1 MASPFQQQVLRRK
14 LIYTACILGLLGV
27 TWWLRAGPIRAQAL
41 DLAIREQDRGEVELT
56 DAFVRLSLVGFR
68 GLATCYLW
76 STAMDQQ
83 KKNEWNELELTVTS
97 LTKLQPH
104 FITPW
109 LYQSWNLAYNVSVES
124 DRPKDKF
131 FYVTRGIHLLAEGE
145 RKNHHHPDLRWNI
158 GFYTQHKVGRSD
170 ETNVM
175 RSIFQ
180 LSYVPPNERD
190 PARFWVESPTGRTV
204 NHEEFARF
212 CQKYPQLVR
221 RLRTG
226 IRRQSKREWE
236 RQFTCESPEDVVRF
250 LEDNWRVPSMYE
262 LPERMPVGSWV
273 TREDKFLPMEER
285 FPVLPPRRANL
296 PAPQVPYEEQVPAA
310 RDFLT
315 NEDVPLNDDINCF
328 LVAQAWYG
336 YAQEPIPLADE
347 LPGSTKPIEDR
358 AVQRRPKHMTTML
371 FRVYPAHAQRF
382 YAERLEEEGW
392 FLDEGWRIEGWFPND
407 RFTNAQGHEVP
418 AVVGTSRQWSREAWE
433 KTFTIWEAI
442 GGANHL
448 ILAPAE
454 EQNKRREAEY
464 FLDHYGLR
472 SVEEPLPELRVED
485 LPADLRDPYRAAR
498 YLFEYYFY
506 RRLSRFPEHL
516 GRAEVERQ
524 EQAIKAH
531 RLFYESEQEMLQAF
545 VEKALAKYNDKDG
558 IEAWKKI
565 LIDNPSFRNDMLT
578 QEYTAEL
585 QWRYLRL
592 DNRVHGR
599 ALKER
604 VKRAAGALPLL
615 PPTASYPS
623 KGDGGA
629 TYLAGQLATAGALA
643 PAGAP
648 LGSTAQMLVA
658 SCLAQLDAFALKG
671 DLVVELPGPIKQ
683 GPFDVPGPDGE
694 PLLKQRTYEQI
705 VEQLDPSVRFHRPQ
719 QPPEGVIPP
728 R

>member
-14 LIYTACILGLLGV
+14 LIYTGCILALLGV
-27 TWWLRAGPIRAQAL
+27 TWWLRAGPIRAQAI

-56 DAFVRLSLVGFR
+56 AAFVRHSLVGLR
-68 GLATCYLW
+68 GVVTCYLW
-76 STAMDQQ
+76 STAIEQQ

-180 LSYVPPNERD
+180 LSYIPPNERD
-190 PARFWVESPTGRTV
+190 PSRFWVESPSGRTV
-204 NHEEFARF
+204 NHAEFARF

-236 RQFTCESPEDVVRF
+236 RQFTCESPEDVIRF
-250 LEDNWRVPSMYE
+250 LEDNWRVPSLYE
-262 LPERMPVGSWV
+262 LPERMPAGSWV
-273 TREDKFLPMEER
+273 AREDKLLKMEER
-285 FPVLPPRRANL
+285 FPVLPPRRTNL
-296 PAPQVPYEEQVPAA
+296 PAPQVPYGEQVPAA

-328 LVAQAWYG
+328 RVAQGWYG

-347 LPGSTKPIEDR
+347 LPGSAKPIEDR
-358 AVQRRPKHMTTML
+358 AVQRRPKHMTTLL

-392 FLDEGWRIEGWFPND
+392 FLDEGWLIEKWFPND
-407 RFTNAQGHEVP
+407 RFTNAQGEEVP
-418 AVVGTSRQWSREAWE
+418 AVVGTSRQWSREGWE
-433 KTFTIWEAI
+433 KTFTLWEAI

-448 ILAPAE
+448 ILDPVQ
-454 EQNKRREAEY
+454 EQNKQREAER
-464 FLDHYGLR
+464 FLDRYGAN
-472 SVEEPLPELRVED
+472 VQEPLPQVRVDD
-485 LPADLRDPYRAAR
+485 LPDDLKDSYRAAR

-506 RRLSRFPEHL
+506 RRLSRFPVHL
-516 GRAEVERQ
+516 RRADVERQ

-531 RLFYESEQEMLQAF
+531 RLFYEAEQEDLNANPRQ
-545 VEKALAKYNDKDG
+545 ALAKYNDKDG
-558 IEAWKKI
+558 IEGWKTI
-565 LIDNPSFRNDMLT
+565 LVNNPSFRNDMLT

-592 DNRVHGR
+592 DNRLHGEE
-599 ALKER
+599 LKER
-604 VKRAAGALPLL
+604 VKRLAGALPLL
-615 PPTASYPS
+615 PPAVELPGPITQGPFDAPGPGTD
-623 KGDGGA
+623 KGA
-629 TYLAGQLATAGALA
+629 TYLVGQFATVQALT

-648 LGSTAQMLVA
+648 LGSIAQMLVA
-658 SCLAQLDAFALKG
+658 SRLAQFDAFALEW
-671 DLVVELPGPIKQ
+671 DPVR
-683 GPFDVPGPDGE
+683 E
-694 PLLKQRTYEQI
+694 PLLKRRVYDQV
-705 VEQLDPSVRFHRPQ
+705 VEELDPSVRFRRMQ
-719 QPPEGVIPP
+719 QAPEGALPGAAPP